1 MLIVVAAVLW
11 GTTGTALAFAPEG
24 AQPPAVGAVRI
35 LLGGSALVMVAAL
48 GGELRVGRG
57 WPLYPTLVAALAIA
71 AYQPFFF
78 TGVARTGVAVGTIVA
93 IGSAPVWAGII
104 GFLFRGERPDVRW
117 GIASALAVL
126 GCGLLVGSGA
136 EISVDAL
143 GVLLALGAGAS
154 YGAYAT
160 ASKRLLEEFPYTTV
174 MAVVFFSG
182 AVLLSPVL
190 FFSNLGWLVTPGGIL
205 VALELGLVATAA
217 AYLFFAR
224 GLVSV
229 PVASAAT
236 LSLAEPLTAGMLGVV
251 ILDERLGPV
260 ALAGAGLLLGGLVLV
275 STGRKPRSRTG

>member
-24 AQPPAVGAVRI
+24 AQPSSVGAIRI
-35 LLGGSALVMVAAL
+35 LLGGSVLLVVAAVRR
-48 GGELRVGRG
+48 ELRTGKR
-57 WPLYPTLVAALAIA
+57 WPLYPTVVAAIAIA
-71 AYQPFFF
+71 SYQPLFF

-93 IGSAPVWAGII
+93 IGSAPLWAGVI
-104 GFLFRGERPDVRW
+104 GLIFRREMPGVRW
-117 GIASALAVL
+117 VITTLLAVV
-126 GCGLLVGSGA
+126 GCTLLVGSGG
-136 EISVDAL
+136 EINVDAA
-143 GVLLALGAGAS
+143 GIFLALGAGAS

-160 ASKRLLEEFPYTTV
+160 AGKRLLEELPYTAV

-190 FFSNLGWLVTPGGIL
+190 FFSDLGWLADPAGSL

-236 LSLAEPLTAGMLGVV
+236 LSLAEPLTAGMLGIV
-251 ILDERLGPV
+251 ILNEHLGPTAWV
-260 ALAGAGLLLGGLVLV
+260 GAGLLVGGLVLV
-275 STGRKPRSRTG
+275 STSTKPRISSG